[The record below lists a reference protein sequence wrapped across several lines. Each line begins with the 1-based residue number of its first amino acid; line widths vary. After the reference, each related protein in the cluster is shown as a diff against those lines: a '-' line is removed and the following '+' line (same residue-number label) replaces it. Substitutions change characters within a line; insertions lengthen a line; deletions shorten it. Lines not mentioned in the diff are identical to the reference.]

1 MIRPLYRTGIL
12 QKSFKPKAR
21 IDCNSMNFISKGLHE
36 HSDPRWKAVDNY
48 VRPHLQPE
56 SNPLTGK
63 LAAAARLADEAG
75 LPDICVSSY
84 QGQFLSLQ
92 CKLLNAK
99 NVLEV
104 GTLGGYSSIHMASSS
119 PDTKVL
125 TLEIDPT
132 HAEVAAKAIA
142 GAGFADQV
150 KIVLGAAVDKL
161 PGIKEDVL
169 SGKRPKFDM
178 VFIDADKP
186 NNTVYY
192 NYAVEIC
199 RRGALIIVDNV
210 VRRGALADDKVL
222 ESDGGVKGAR
232 AVIERAGKDERVF
245 STLIQTVGEKSYD
258 GMLLC
263 VVN

>member
-1 MIRPLYRTGIL
+1 MVRSLYQPSIL
-12 QKSFKPKAR
+12 QQTSVSKFRTNS
-21 IDCNSMNFISKGLHE
+21 SMNFTSKNLHDN
-36 HSDPRWKAVDNY
+36 SDPRWKAVDDY
-48 VRPHLQPE
+48 VRPYLQPE
-56 SNPLTGK
+56 SNPLTSK
-63 LAAAARLADEAG
+63 LAAAARLADDAG

-104 GTLGGYSSIHMASSS
+104 GTLGGYSAIHMASSS
-119 PDTKVL
+119 PNTKVL

-142 GAGFADQV
+142 SAGFSDQV
-150 KIVLGAAVDKL
+150 EIVLGAAIDKL
-161 PGIKEDVL
+161 PGIKEEVL

-178 VFIDADKP
+178 AFIDADKL

-192 NYAVEIC
+192 NYAVELC
-199 RRGALIIVDNV
+199 RKGALIIVDNV
-210 VRRGALADDKVL
+210 VRKGRLADDKAL
-222 ESDGGVKGAR
+222 ESDRNVEGAR
-232 AVIERAGKDERVF
+232 AVIKRAGKDERVF